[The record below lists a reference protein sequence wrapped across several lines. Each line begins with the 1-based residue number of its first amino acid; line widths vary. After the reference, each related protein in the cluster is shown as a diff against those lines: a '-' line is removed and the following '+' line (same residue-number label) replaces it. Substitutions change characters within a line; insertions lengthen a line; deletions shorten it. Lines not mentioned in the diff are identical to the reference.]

1 MTQIV
6 YTDPKIS
13 KVPAVPGGLSESEI
27 TAIAERG
34 DTAGSTQSEL
44 GSAQQRLLAAEATA
58 RQLNLPAWSQLATD
72 GIYRCGYIVTLR
84 TQALQWKVRA
94 TQRASFETCR
104 YQENS
109 RTLFVQTYAPGQL
122 NSVHL
127 RGQIHCQRSYLNI
140 DIRGNCNSL
149 QVGEHLS
156 TLGEPWA
163 DWRLLSLEVA
173 EEPGF

>member
-6 YTDPKIS
+6 YTDLKAS
-13 KVPAVPGGLSESEI
+13 KELSEDKILEI
-27 TAIAERG
+27 SDYD
-34 DTAGSTQSEL
+34 DTAGSIQSEL
-44 GSAQQRLLAAEATA
+44 GSAQQRLSDAEATA
-58 RQLNLPAWSQLATD
+58 RQLDLPAWSQLATD

-109 RTLFVQTYAPGQL
+109 RTLFVQAYAPGQL

-127 RGQIHCQRSYLNI
+127 RGQIHCQQSYLNI

-173 EEPGF
+173 EEAGF